1 MTEILQKFQS
11 LVSYCSENERICPLP
26 QIWNKLY
33 GKLPN
38 RTQVG
43 SGWNPS
49 LPLILGAW
57 YESSDEDKAARFIEH
72 LAWARD
78 NNYLD
83 DFDRLVRKIKEDDW
97 HHLND

>member
-1 MTEILQKFQS
+1 MTSQYET
-11 LVSYCSENERICPLP
+11 LVSYCSENDRICPAP

-38 RTQVG
+38 KVRVG

-49 LPLILGAW
+49 LPLILAAW
-57 YESSDEDKAARFIEH
+57 YETSDEDKAARFMEH

-83 DFDRLVRKIKEDDW
+83 EFDRLVRKINEEDW
-97 HHLND
+97 HHIND